1 MIATVPTF
9 ENFQQGQNSK
19 HESPKD
25 YVASYKTHGGQNI
38 KVKLSNWGEV
48 TEDKRTY
55 DEKGFEIYESLAEVF
70 KDSPNPPK
78 EIIVKY

>member
-1 MIATVPTF
+1 MIVTVPTF
-9 ENFQQGQNSK
+9 ENFEQGQNPK

-25 YVASYKTHGGQNI
+25 YVASYKTHNGQNI

-55 DEKGFEIYESLAEVF
+55 DERGFEIYESLAEVF
-70 KDSPNPPK
+70 KDSQNPPK

>member
-9 ENFQQGQNSK
+9 ENFEQGQNSK

-55 DEKGFEIYESLAEVF
+55 DEIRLFLCNSYRIFVGFVS
-70 KDSPNPPK
+70 
-78 EIIVKY
+78 

>member
-1 MIATVPTF
+1 MINVVPTF
-9 ENFQQGQNSK
+9 ENFEQGRGGA

-25 YVASYKTHGGQNI
+25 YVASYKTHSGQNI
-38 KVKLSNWGEV
+38 IVKLSNWGEV

-55 DEKGFEIYESLAEVF
+55 DERGFEIYESLAEVF
-70 KDSPNPPK
+70 KDSQNPPK

>member
-1 MIATVPTF
+1 MINGVPTF
-9 ENFQQGQNSK
+9 ENFEQGK
-19 HESPKD
+19 AVPHESPKD
-25 YVASYKTHGGQNI
+25 YVASYKTHNGQNI
-38 KVKLSNWGEV
+38 IVKLSNWGEV

-55 DEKGFEIYESLAEVF
+55 DERGFEIYESLAEVF

>member
-1 MIATVPTF
+1 MIEVVPTF
-9 ENFQQGQNSK
+9 ENFQQGQSSK
-19 HESPKD
+19 HESPRD
-25 YVASYKTHGGQNI
+25 YVDSYKTHSEHNI

-48 TEDKRTY
+48 TEDKKTY
-55 DEKGFEIYESLAEVF
+55 DERGFEIYESLAELF